1 MIENLFIT
9 APVMRILMVL
19 FGIILLIVGRRF
31 FWLTVGILGFL
42 TGLVLVVTFLEVES
56 VWLMLIVALI
66 AGIAG
71 AVIAVLLQKVAVMVA
86 GFLMGGYLLVWLV
99 HLFGL
104 NVDPWVWLV
113 YVIGGI
119 TGSLLSL
126 ALFEVALIA
135 LSALVG
141 AAMIVQV
148 TSFSPWVTTVL
159 FFILLVGGI
168 AIQAKTLSRDATA

>member
-9 APVMRILMVL
+9 APVIRILMVL
-19 FGIILLIVGRRF
+19 LGIVLLIVGRRL
-31 FWLTVGILGFL
+31 FWLTVGVLGFL
-42 TGLVLVVTFLEVES
+42 TGLVLVVTFLEVQS
-56 VWLMLIVALI
+56 VWLTLIVALI

-71 AVIAVLLQKVAVMVA
+71 AVIAVLLQKVAMMVA

-99 HLFGL
+99 HLFEL
-104 NVDPWVWLV
+104 NVDLWIWLV

-119 TGSLLSL
+119 IGSLLAL

-148 TSFSPWVTTVL
+148 TSFSPWITTLL
-159 FFILLVGGI
+159 FFVLLGGGI
-168 AIQAKTLSRDATA
+168 AIQTKMLSRDSTA